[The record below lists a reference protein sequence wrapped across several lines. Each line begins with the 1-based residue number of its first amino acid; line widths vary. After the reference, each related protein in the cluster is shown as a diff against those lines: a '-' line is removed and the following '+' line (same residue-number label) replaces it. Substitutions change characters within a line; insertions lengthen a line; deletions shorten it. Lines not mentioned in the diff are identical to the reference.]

1 MVVNRSV
8 LAGLLRLLTAVGLV
22 VIVGIGSAG
31 TASAQ
36 DMDSVEDPSSS
47 SLDGTGTGT
56 GGDDEDSGFDV
67 LDVPADILGAT
78 TCLPTGAMANL
89 IGGWVAEDMLGVE
102 IPGCSD
108 TVSDVVGA
116 GAGMVN
122 DKIEDFAQGAVEK
135 AALYFGHAGVFVLKF
150 ALGWWATLDTVD
162 ASVFQNTVAQ
172 INDYTFYIQVAAL
185 GLSLILLGGRL
196 ALARSGMI
204 RDTSEEG
211 LRQMA
216 RATVIAGAVT
226 GLIVICTRLG
236 DNLASWFMNGAVG
249 SDPSRLAE
257 AMVTIQLYSGPAGV
271 GLLFVIGIIGILGG
285 LVMAFL
291 MLLRTGILVLM
302 AAALPIAGAAGGTK
316 VGSQAYD
323 KMLAWTI
330 AFLLVKPAGAFV
342 IGVSAILFLNATPT
356 VTDPES
362 GDGLMALSGVILLSA
377 TALVLP
383 ALMRLIVPNIGALGG
398 GGSGLAAAAGLVG
411 LLGGG
416 AKAAGMVATGGAS
429 GAASGAGFA
438 ASKTKGDDE
447 PPGGG
452 AGAQPTGA
460 PAGWGTAG
468 GNPEGNQQGTPQ
480 GSGMAPQGNGAGTP
494 GSTASSGSGGSG
506 AGGSA
511 NTGSDAPVATGAGH
525 QFNRGGFEQ

>member
-1 MVVNRSV
+1 MVVTRNL
-8 LAGLLRLLTAVGLV
+8 LAAMLRLVAVLCTV
-22 VIVGIGSAG
+22 AVVGIGAAGVAFAQDTAPSGDSSDGGLDSTEVEEQTDEDAGFDWLETGLGGVTCANPVAAAFSGLGNILMDAEIPSCLDAAGNVVDAG
-31 TASAQ
+31 TGALT
-36 DMDSVEDPSSS
+36 DS
-47 SLDGTGTGT
+47 
-56 GGDDEDSGFDV
+56 
-67 LDVPADILGAT
+67 I
-78 TCLPTGAMANL
+78 
-89 IGGWVAEDMLGVE
+89 
-102 IPGCSD
+102 
-108 TVSDVVGA
+108 
-116 GAGMVN
+116 N
-122 DKIEDFAQGAVEK
+122 DAAAGAVEK
-135 AALYFGHAGVFVLKF
+135 TALWIGNAGVAVLKF
-150 ALGWWATLDTVD
+150 ALGWWITGTDMDGDT
-162 ASVFQNTVAQ
+162 FQTTVATV
-172 INDYTFYIQVAAL
+172 NDYTFYIQVAAL
-185 GLSLILLGGRL
+185 SLSLILLGGRL
-196 ALARSGMI
+196 ALARSGAI

-211 LRQMA
+211 LKQMA
-216 RATVIAGAVT
+216 RAAVLAGGAST
-226 GLIVICTRLG
+226 LIVLG
-236 DNLASWFMNGAVG
+236 TELSDQISAWFMDSAVG

-257 AMVTIQLYSGPAGV
+257 AMVTIQLYAGPAGV
-271 GLLFVIGIIGILGG
+271 GLLFLIGIIGMLGG
-285 LVMAFL
+285 LMMAFL

-316 VGSQAYD
+316 VGSQAYE

-330 AFLLVKPAGAFV
+330 AFLLVKPVGAFV
-342 IGVSAILFLNATPT
+342 IGVSAILFLEATPT
-356 VTDPES
+356 ITDPEN
-362 GDGLMALSGVILLSA
+362 GDGFMALSGVITLCA
-377 TALVLP
+377 AALVLP

>member
-1 MVVNRSV
+1 MVVTRSLWTALIKVVAVTCVVGV
-8 LAGLLRLLTAVGLV
+8 LALVGAHTAAAQEADSSLTPATDDSSQVVDEEGTGFEQLETTLGTLTCTPGGMLAGTVGGWIANQIGDVDLPSCGDAVGTAVDA
-22 VIVGIGSAG
+22 GIGTIEDVAG
-31 TASAQ
+31 
-36 DMDSVEDPSSS
+36 
-47 SLDGTGTGT
+47 G
-56 GGDDEDSGFDV
+56 
-67 LDVPADILGAT
+67 
-78 TCLPTGAMANL
+78 
-89 IGGWVAEDMLGVE
+89 VAE
-102 IPGCSD
+102 
-108 TVSDVVGA
+108 
-116 GAGMVN
+116 
-122 DKIEDFAQGAVEK
+122 GAVEK
-135 AALYFGHAGVFVLKF
+135 TALWIGNAGVAVLKF
-150 ALGWWATLDTVD
+150 ALGWWITSTDMDGDT
-162 ASVFQNTVAQ
+162 FQTTVATV
-172 INDYTFYIQVAAL
+172 NDYTFYIQVAAL
-185 GLSLILLGGRL
+185 SLSLILLGGRL
-196 ALARSGMI
+196 ALARSGAI

-211 LRQMA
+211 LKQMA
-216 RATVIAGAVT
+216 RAAVLAGGAST
-226 GLIVICTRLG
+226 LIVLG
-236 DNLASWFMNGAVG
+236 TELSDQISAWFMDSAVG

-257 AMVTIQLYSGPAGV
+257 AMVSITLYSGPAGV
-271 GLLFVIGIIGILGG
+271 GLLFLIGIIGMLGG
-285 LVMAFL
+285 LMMAFL

-316 VGSQAYD
+316 VGSQAYE

-330 AFLLVKPAGAFV
+330 AFLLVKPVGAFV
-342 IGVSAILFLNATPT
+342 IGVSAILFLEATPT
-356 VTDPES
+356 ITDPEN
-362 GDGLMALSGVILLSA
+362 GDGFMALSGVITLCA
-377 TALVLP
+377 AALVLP

>member
-1 MVVNRSV
+1 MVVKHFLRSAV
-8 LAGLLRLLTAVGLV
+8 LTLLALFVALSVAT
-22 VIVGIGSAG
+22 

-36 DMDSVEDPSSS
+36 ETDSTEGTTSGTFEDYVDDSAPS
-47 SLDGTGTGT
+47 GTEVVT
-56 GGDDEDSGFDV
+56 DLV
-67 LDVPADILGAT
+67 ACA
-78 TCLPTGAMANL
+78 LPTTAAMSDLTSWAND
-89 IGGWVAEDMLGVE
+89 ALGVNLPTCKE
-102 IPGCSD
+102 G
-108 TVSDVVGA
+108 VSGA
-116 GAGMVN
+116 LDAGVDMAEEKLGEV
-122 DKIEDFAQGAVEK
+122 ATGAVEK
-135 AALYFGHAGVFVLKF
+135 TALWIGNAGVAVLKF
-150 ALGWWATLDTVD
+150 ALGWWITGTEMDGDT
-162 ASVFQNTVAQ
+162 FQATVATV
-172 INDYTFYIQVAAL
+172 NDYTFYIQVAAL
-185 GLSLILLGGRL
+185 SLSLILLGGRL
-196 ALARSGMI
+196 ALARSGAI

-211 LRQMA
+211 LKQMG
-216 RATVIAGAVT
+216 RAALLAGGAST
-226 GLIVICTRLG
+226 LIVLG
-236 DNLASWFMNGAVG
+236 TELSDRISAWFMDSAVG

-257 AMVTIQLYSGPAGV
+257 AMVTIQLYAGPAGV
-271 GLLFVIGIIGILGG
+271 GLLFLIGIIGMLGG
-285 LVMAFL
+285 LMMAFL

-316 VGSQAYD
+316 VGSQAYE

-330 AFLLVKPAGAFV
+330 AFLLVKPVGAFV
-342 IGVSAILFLNATPT
+342 IGVSAILFLEATPT
-356 VTDPES
+356 ITDPEN
-362 GDGLMALSGVILLSA
+362 GDGFMALSGVITLCA
-377 TALVLP
+377 AALVLP
-383 ALMRLIVPNIGALGG
+383 ALMRLIVPNVGALGG

>member
-1 MVVNRSV
+1 MVVNRSLSAV
-8 LAGLLRLLTAVGLV
+8 LLRLVAIVCTV
-22 VIVGIGSAG
+22 VVVGIGAAAVAVAQESDPSGGNIDSTESTVEEQESAG
-31 TASAQ
+31 LDLLETGLGGLACANPLAAATSGTL
-36 DMDSVEDPSSS
+36 SVFTD
-47 SLDGTGTGT
+47 
-56 GGDDEDSGFDV
+56 
-67 LDVPADILGAT
+67 ADIPSCADAAG
-78 TCLPTGAMANL
+78 NV
-89 IGGWVAEDMLGVE
+89 ID
-102 IPGCSD
+102 
-108 TVSDVVGA
+108 A
-116 GAGMVN
+116 GAGVVK
-122 DKIEDFAQGAVEK
+122 DGISDVAAGTVEK
-135 AALYFGHAGVFVLKF
+135 TALSIGNAGVAVLKF
-150 ALGWWATLDTVD
+150 ALGWWITGTEIDGD
-162 ASVFQNTVAQ
+162 VFTSTVATV
-172 INDYTFYIQVAAL
+172 NDYTFYLQVAAL
-185 GLSLILLGGRL
+185 SLSLILLGGRL
-196 ALARSGMI
+196 ALARSGAI

-211 LRQMA
+211 LKQMA
-216 RATVIAGAVT
+216 RAALLAGGAST
-226 GLIVICTRLG
+226 LIVLG
-236 DNLASWFMNGAVG
+236 TELSDQISTWFMDSAVG

-257 AMVTIQLYSGPAGV
+257 AMVSIQLYSGPAGV
-271 GLLFVIGIIGILGG
+271 GLLFLIGIIGMLGG

-316 VGSQAYD
+316 VGSQAYE

-330 AFLLVKPAGAFV
+330 AFLLVKPVGAFV
-342 IGVSAILFLNATPT
+342 IGVSAILFLESAPT
-356 VTDPES
+356 LTDPTGE
-362 GDGLMALSGVILLSA
+362 DGFMALSGVITLCA
-377 TALVLP
+377 AALVLP

>member
-1 MVVNRSV
+1 MVVTRSLLPV
-8 LAGLLRLLTAVGLV
+8 MLRLIAVLCTV
-22 VIVGIGSAG
+22 VIVGIGAA
-31 TASAQ
+31 TAASAQ
-36 DMDSVEDPSSS
+36 DTVSSEDSSGSAIDNAEVEDQ
-47 SLDGTGTGT
+47 
-56 GGDDEDSGFDV
+56 GDDSGFDW
-67 LDVPADILGAT
+67 LET
-78 TCLPTGAMANL
+78 
-89 IGGWVAEDMLGVE
+89 
-102 IPGCSD
+102 
-108 TVSDVVGA
+108 GA
-116 GAGMVN
+116 GALSCANPVAALVGGLGNLVTDADIPDCLDAAGN
-122 DKIEDFAQGAVEK
+122 VVDAGTGAIEDGINDAAAGAVEK
-135 AALYFGHAGVFVLKF
+135 TALWIGNAGVFVLKF

-172 INDYTFYIQVAAL
+172 INDYTFYIQIAAL

-226 GLIVICTRLG
+226 GLIVIGTRLG

-316 VGSQAYD
+316 VGSQAYE

-383 ALMRLIVPNIGALGG
+383 ALMRLIVPNVGALGG
-398 GGSGLAAAAGLVG
+398 GGSGIAAAAGTVAL
-411 LLGGG
+411 G
-416 AKAAGMVATGGAS
+416 AKVGGMIATGGAS
-429 GAASGAGFA
+429 GAASGAATTSTTSTTASNSPSGATPSGFGA
-438 ASKTKGDDE
+438 A
-447 PPGGG
+447 GG
-452 AGAQPTGA
+452 AGDGQ
-460 PAGWGTAG
+460 AG
-468 GNPEGNQQGTPQ
+468 GNQNGTPSAGGSAAV
-480 GSGMAPQGNGAGTP
+480 GSGGPQGNDSGTP
-494 GSTASSGSGGSG
+494 GGTASGSSGSGGS
-506 AGGSA
+506 AR
-511 NTGSDAPVATGAGH
+511 TGSDAPVATGAGH

>member
-1 MVVNRSV
+1 MVVTRSLWTTLIKVVAVTCVVGV
-8 LAGLLRLLTAVGLV
+8 LALVGAHTAAAQEADSSLTPATDDSSQVVDEEGTGFEQLETTLGTLTCTPGGMLAGTVGGWIANQIGDVDLPSCGDAVGTAVDA
-22 VIVGIGSAG
+22 GIGTIEDVAG
-31 TASAQ
+31 
-36 DMDSVEDPSSS
+36 
-47 SLDGTGTGT
+47 G
-56 GGDDEDSGFDV
+56 
-67 LDVPADILGAT
+67 
-78 TCLPTGAMANL
+78 
-89 IGGWVAEDMLGVE
+89 VAE
-102 IPGCSD
+102 
-108 TVSDVVGA
+108 
-116 GAGMVN
+116 
-122 DKIEDFAQGAVEK
+122 GAVEK
-135 AALYFGHAGVFVLKF
+135 TALWIGNAGVAVLKF
-150 ALGWWATLDTVD
+150 ALGWWITGTDMDGDT
-162 ASVFQNTVAQ
+162 FQTTVATV
-172 INDYTFYIQVAAL
+172 NDYTFYIQVAAL
-185 GLSLILLGGRL
+185 SLSLILLGGRL
-196 ALARSGMI
+196 ALARSGAI

-211 LRQMA
+211 LKQMA
-216 RATVIAGAVT
+216 RAAVLAGGAST
-226 GLIVICTRLG
+226 LIVLG
-236 DNLASWFMNGAVG
+236 TELSDQISAWFMDSAVG

-257 AMVTIQLYSGPAGV
+257 AMVSITLYSGPAGV
-271 GLLFVIGIIGILGG
+271 GLLFLIGIIGMLGG
-285 LVMAFL
+285 LMMAFL

-316 VGSQAYD
+316 VGSQAYE

-330 AFLLVKPAGAFV
+330 AFLLVKPVGAFV
-342 IGVSAILFLNATPT
+342 IGVSAILFLEATPT
-356 VTDPES
+356 ITDPEN
-362 GDGLMALSGVILLSA
+362 GDGFMALSGVITLCA
-377 TALVLP
+377 AALVLP